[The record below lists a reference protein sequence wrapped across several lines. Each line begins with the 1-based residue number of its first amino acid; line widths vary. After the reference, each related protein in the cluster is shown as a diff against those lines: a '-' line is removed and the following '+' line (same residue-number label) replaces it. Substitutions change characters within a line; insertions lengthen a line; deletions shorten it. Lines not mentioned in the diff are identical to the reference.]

1 MITYDT
7 IVEDK
12 DNERYDNIG
21 YDSNTI
27 VKDKDNKH
35 SRKTHKSSKV
45 KASQNKALSS
55 PRQASK

>member
-12 DNERYDNIG
+12 DNERYDNVR
-21 YDSNTI
+21 YDSDTI

-35 SRKTHKSSKV
+35 SRKTHESSKV
-45 KASQNKALSS
+45 KASQNEVLSS
-55 PRQASK
+55 PRQASE